1 MNSGQGINTKDLD
14 DYFSLIDSF
23 INEFEGIKE
32 LQTSIM
38 VLNNDIIKN
47 KKLESFI
54 KKLNINQHKTYRNKA
69 EIEEIYNQLSN
80 TIKAYNL
87 YNNITSVMKKV
98 YKKYDEKL
106 IQLINGNNILNI
118 IQELDVYLVFLLNQ
132 KIINQHKSLIN
143 EYEKEKKN
151 YEKGNNFKNNFKDVI
166 QPLEDI
172 RADNIDEIMNR
183 IDKNIK
189 NIKKVNALID
199 RFNDLSDNEKD
210 TDGFREFKN
219 GEYSPEEFNRIEK
232 ILKSIKTESETV
244 SQFKEEMKLCE
255 KYFSKEDME
264 RIKKSKHSG
273 NVIDNQKAIR
283 EEVIVL
289 SLLYIIFL
297 NRSD

>member
-1 MNSGQGINTKDLD
+1 MNSEQGINTKDLD

-47 KKLESFI
+47 EKLESFT

-219 GEYSPEEFNRIEK
+219 GEYSPEEFSRIEN

>member
-1 MNSGQGINTKDLD
+1 MNSEQGINTKDLD

-54 KKLNINQHKTYRNKA
+54 KKLNINLHKTYRNKA

-172 RADNIDEIMNR
+172 RADNIDEIMSR

-189 NIKKVNALID
+189 NIKKVSDLID

-219 GEYSPEEFNRIEK
+219 GEYSPEEFSRIEN

-264 RIKKSKHSG
+264 RIKKSKHSR

>member
-38 VLNNDIIKN
+38 VLNIDIIKN
-47 KKLESFI
+47 EKLESFT

-132 KIINQHKSLIN
+132 KIINQNKSLIN

-172 RADNIDEIMNR
+172 RADNIDEIMSR

-189 NIKKVNALID
+189 NIKKVSDLID

-219 GEYSPEEFNRIEK
+219 GEYSPEEFSRIEN

>member
-1 MNSGQGINTKDLD
+1 MNSEQGINTKDLD

-54 KKLNINQHKTYRNKA
+54 KKLNINLHKTYRNKA

-80 TIKAYNL
+80 IIKAYNL

-166 QPLEDI
+166 QPVEDI
-172 RADNIDEIMNR
+172 RADNIDEIMSR

>member
-1 MNSGQGINTKDLD
+1 M
-14 DYFSLIDSF
+14 
-23 INEFEGIKE
+23 
-32 LQTSIM
+32 
-38 VLNNDIIKN
+38 
-47 KKLESFI
+47 
-54 KKLNINQHKTYRNKA
+54 
-69 EIEEIYNQLSN
+69 
-80 TIKAYNL
+80 
-87 YNNITSVMKKV
+87 
-98 YKKYDEKL
+98 
-106 IQLINGNNILNI
+106 
-118 IQELDVYLVFLLNQ
+118 
-132 KIINQHKSLIN
+132 
-143 EYEKEKKN
+143 
-151 YEKGNNFKNNFKDVI
+151 
-166 QPLEDI
+166 EDI

-219 GEYSPEEFNRIEK
+219 GEYSPEEFSRIEN

>member
-1 MNSGQGINTKDLD
+1 MNSEQGINTKDLD

-38 VLNNDIIKN
+38 ILNNDIIKN

-54 KKLNINQHKTYRNKA
+54 KKLNINLHKTYRNKA

-80 TIKAYNL
+80 IIKAYNL

-166 QPLEDI
+166 QPVEDI
-172 RADNIDEIMNR
+172 RADNIDEIMSR

-189 NIKKVNALID
+189 NIKKVNTLID

-219 GEYSPEEFNRIEK
+219 GEYSPEEFNRIEN

>member
-1 MNSGQGINTKDLD
+1 MNSEQGINTKDLD

-47 KKLESFI
+47 EKLESFT

-172 RADNIDEIMNR
+172 RADNIDEIMSR

-219 GEYSPEEFNRIEK
+219 GEYSPEEFSRIEN

>member
-1 MNSGQGINTKDLD
+1 MNSEQGINTKDLD

-54 KKLNINQHKTYRNKA
+54 KKLNINLHKTYRNKA

-172 RADNIDEIMNR
+172 RADNIDEIMSR

-189 NIKKVNALID
+189 NIKKVSDLID

-219 GEYSPEEFNRIEK
+219 GEYSPEEFSRIEN

>member
-1 MNSGQGINTKDLD
+1 MNSEQGINTKDLD

-54 KKLNINQHKTYRNKA
+54 KKLNINLHKTYRNKA

-132 KIINQHKSLIN
+132 KIINQNKSLIN

-172 RADNIDEIMNR
+172 RADNIDEIMSR

-189 NIKKVNALID
+189 NIKKVSDLID

-219 GEYSPEEFNRIEK
+219 GEYSPEEFSRIEN
-232 ILKSIKTESETV
+232 ILKSIETESETV

>member
-1 MNSGQGINTKDLD
+1 MNSEQGINTKDLD

-172 RADNIDEIMNR
+172 RADNIDEIMSR

-219 GEYSPEEFNRIEK
+219 GEYSPEEFNRIEN

>member
-1 MNSGQGINTKDLD
+1 MNSEQGINTKDLD

-54 KKLNINQHKTYRNKA
+54 KKLNINLHKTYRNKA

-143 EYEKEKKN
+143 EYEQEKKN

-172 RADNIDEIMNR
+172 RADNIDEIMSR

-219 GEYSPEEFNRIEK
+219 GEYSPEEFSRIEN
-232 ILKSIKTESETV
+232 ILKSIETESETV